1 MLDPRLTRRE
11 TLRLG
16 LGAMGLS
23 LPSILS
29 LRATAHAAATGK
41 HPANNG
47 FGRAKS
53 CIILFAW
60 GGMSHIDTFDPKPGA
75 PAEFRG
81 IFQPISTSVP
91 GIRFSE
97 HLPHLARQAHRLAV
111 VRSAHHRSSAHG
123 KGMYWNLTGHPP
135 QQPDFAAN
143 NEATGQDWPCLGSV
157 VSKVRT
163 IPTGVPG
170 CAMLPYQMWDNMTR
184 QGGHDAGWLGRTYD
198 PIILK
203 PAHGKA
209 YGGISRDTGIAS
221 LQLPQGIDR
230 AVRWPAI
237 ALAFVGIVNG
247 ASTTQ
252 LRALSR
258 TGQRTASE
266 SQNPGGAESRR

>member
-1 MLDPRLTRRE
+1 MLSYPTDLSPSPPCRFFPSGFFMLDPRLTRRE

-111 VRSAHHRSSAHG
+111 VRSAHHRSSITARG
-123 KGMYWNLTGHPP
+123 CTGTSLDILP
-135 QQPDFAAN
+135 N
-143 NEATGQDWPCLGSV
+143 N
-157 VSKVRT
+157 
-163 IPTGVPG
+163 PT
-170 CAMLPYQMWDNMTR
+170 
-184 QGGHDAGWLGRTYD
+184 
-198 PIILK
+198 
-203 PAHGKA
+203 
-209 YGGISRDTGIAS
+209 S
-221 LQLPQGIDR
+221 LQTTKPPGRIGPVLARSFQKCAPSPPVCR
-230 AVRWPAI
+230 AVPCSPI
-237 ALAFVGIVNG
+237 KCG
-247 ASTTQ
+247 TT
-252 LRALSR
+252 
-258 TGQRTASE
+258 
-266 SQNPGGAESRR
+266 

>member
-60 GGMSHIDTFDPKPGA
+60 GGIRHIDTFDPKPGA

-157 VSKVRT
+157 VSKVRHH
-163 IPTGVPG
+163 PHR
-170 CAMLPYQMWDNMTR
+170 CAGLCHAPLSNVGQHDA
-184 QGGHDAGWLGRTYD
+184 QGGHDAGWFGRTYD

-203 PAHGKA
+203 PAA
-209 YGGISRDTGIAS
+209 RQS
-221 LQLPQGIDR
+221 LRRHFPR
-230 AVRWPAI
+230 HRHRFAT
-237 ALAFVGIVNG
+237 
-247 ASTTQ
+247 AST
-252 LRALSR
+252 RHRSR
-258 TGQRTASE
+258 GTMAGNRSCIRWNRQWSE
-266 SQNPGGAESRR
+266 HHTTSSTFADWPTNCF